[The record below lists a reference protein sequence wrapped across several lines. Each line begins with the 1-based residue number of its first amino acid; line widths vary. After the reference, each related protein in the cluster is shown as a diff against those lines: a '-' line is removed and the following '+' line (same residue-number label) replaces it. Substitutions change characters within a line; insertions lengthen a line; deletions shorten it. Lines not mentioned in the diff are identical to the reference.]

1 MDWSESAQQWLGGLV
16 DKWGTAQYVQP
27 YEVQKLQL
35 QALGQTGLYTEG
47 QLQQRAALGGIS
59 STTLLLV
66 GAAVVAV
73 MLLKD

>member
-1 MDWSESAQQWLGGLV
+1 MEWSDSIQTWAGSLL
-16 DKWGTAQYVQP
+16 DKWGSAQYVQP

-35 QALGQTGLYTEG
+35 QALGQTGYYLEG
-47 QLQQRAALGGIS
+47 QPGARTATSGINGS
-59 STTLLLV
+59 TLLLI

>member
-1 MDWSESAQQWLGGLV
+1 MEWSDSIQTWAGNLL
-16 DKWGTAQYVQP
+16 DKWGSAQYVQP

-35 QALGQTGLYTEG
+35 QALGQTGYYLEG
-47 QLQQRAALGGIS
+47 QPGARTATSGINGS
-59 STTLLLV
+59 TLLLI

>member
-1 MDWSESAQQWLGGLV
+1 MEWSDSIQNWAGSLL
-16 DKWGTAQYVQP
+16 DKWGSAQYVQP

-35 QALGQTGLYTEG
+35 QALGQTGYYTEG
-47 QLQQRAALGGIS
+47 QPGARVAASGINS
-59 STTLLLV
+59 STLLLL

>member
-1 MDWSESAQQWLGGLV
+1 MEWSDSIQSWAGNLLG
-16 DKWGTAQYVQP
+16 KWGDAQYVQP

-35 QALGQTGLYTEG
+35 QALGQTGYYTEG
-47 QLQQRAALGGIS
+47 LPGARAATTGINS
-59 STTLLLV
+59 STLLLL

>member
-1 MDWSESAQQWLGGLV
+1 MEWSDSIQTWAGSLL
-16 DKWGTAQYVQP
+16 DKWGSAQYVQP

-35 QALGQTGLYTEG
+35 QALGQTGYYLEG
-47 QLQQRAALGGIS
+47 QPGARAASTGIS
-59 STTLLLV
+59 SGTLLLL

>member
-1 MDWSESAQQWLGGLV
+1 MEWSDSIQNWAGNLI
-16 DKWGTAQYVQP
+16 DKWGSAQYVQP

-35 QALGQTGLYTEG
+35 QALGQSGYYTEG
-47 QLQQRAALGGIS
+47 QAGARAAAGGINS
-59 STTLLLV
+59 STLLLL